1 MSQTKF
7 LLVSLFAIFILL
19 LPYNNT
25 LLAQEE
31 PTDVL
36 PLALDMFKFDQYLP
50 ALDMLEA
57 NVESNKD
64 NFNYWLYIG
73 LARQRTKQFN
83 KALEAY
89 ETALKLNP
97 DAKNLKVRINNLKK
111 SLSNIDPAQI
121 KDFKTNEEKSKW
133 LLDEADS
140 LRRDKKEE
148 KAFRTFIQAVEY
160 DIKLLGNDK
169 NFIRRGVLYY
179 KLKVEDNAEYSKLFY
194 AIFKYFEGEI
204 SDAYKYIKKFRD
216 DSSKKPLTI
225 QKMEDEYFKK
235 LAEANNQQKDYEIA
249 EREEK
254 RKKELEKS
262 EQAKLAKAETKSK
275 GNKDKS
281 SSKSSSDNADIRN
294 IEREINDETF
304 TVFDDANFERRYV
317 KELATL
323 KIDEYFAIQDDR
335 RKNQILWELSKTGSS
350 KEEVMTVY
358 IDALHQEDIEY
369 VANSLRAINSIGM
382 PLAEKAYPSILELLN
397 SDRRDFKYYATE
409 TLGKLGIHPEAVVP
423 KIISVYGDE
432 DNDALRKH
440 YVKSVQQFG
449 KVGLDMAYK
458 VLDEKSRL
466 ERLPV
471 ALFIH
476 DMTGEKVEDLI
487 NK

>member
-31 PTDVL
+31 PTDAL
-36 PLALDMFKFDQYLP
+36 SLALDMFKFDQYLP

-97 DAKNLKVRINNLKK
+97 DAKNLKVRISNLKK

-133 LLDEADS
+133 LFDEADS

-160 DIKLLGNDK
+160 DVKLLGNDK
-169 NFIRRGVLYY
+169 NFVRRGVVFYRL
-179 KLKVEDNAEYSKLFY
+179 LSERGGEYSKLFY

-204 SDAYKYIKKFRD
+204 SEAFNLIKDFKKD
-216 DSSKKPLTI
+216 DSKKPLAI
-225 QKMEDEYFKK
+225 QRLENYYFKK
-235 LAEANNQQKDYEIA
+235 LADANNQQNEYEMA

-254 RKKELEKS
+254 RKK
-262 EQAKLAKAETKSK
+262 
-275 GNKDKS
+275 
-281 SSKSSSDNADIRN
+281 
-294 IEREINDETF
+294 
-304 TVFDDANFERRYV
+304 
-317 KELATL
+317 
-323 KIDEYFAIQDDR
+323 
-335 RKNQILWELSKTGSS
+335 
-350 KEEVMTVY
+350 
-358 IDALHQEDIEY
+358 AL
-369 VANSLRAINSIGM
+369 
-382 PLAEKAYPSILELLN
+382 
-397 SDRRDFKYYATE
+397 
-409 TLGKLGIHPEAVVP
+409 
-423 KIISVYGDE
+423 
-432 DNDALRKH
+432 
-440 YVKSVQQFG
+440 
-449 KVGLDMAYK
+449 
-458 VLDEKSRL
+458 
-466 ERLPV
+466 
-471 ALFIH
+471 
-476 DMTGEKVEDLI
+476 
-487 NK
+487 